1 MSGKSLTIVTSAIAK
16 DAELR
21 FTPAGKSV
29 CSFSLPVDIGWGDNK
44 KTAWYKCA
52 LFGERAE
59 KLAAYLIKGML
70 VCVTGELTADETG
83 GPRVWTTQDG
93 KYRASYELN
102 IGDITLLG
110 MRAKRADSSGG
121 ESDNS
126 EIPF

>member
-1 MSGKSLTIVTSAIAK
+1 MSGKALTIITSAIAK

-44 KTAWYKCA
+44 KTAWYKCT

-59 KLAAYLIKGML
+59 KLAAYLVKGML
-70 VCVTGELTADETG
+70 VFVTGELTADETG

-93 KYRASYELN
+93 KPRASYELTVD
-102 IGDITLLG
+102 DITLLG
-110 MRAKRADSSGG
+110 MRAKREDQAG
-121 ESDNS
+121 SDS

>member
-1 MSGKSLTIVTSAIAK
+1 MSGKALTIITAAISK

-44 KTAWYKCA
+44 KTAWYKCT

-59 KLAAYLIKGML
+59 KLAAYLVKGRL
-70 VCVTGELTADETG
+70 VFVTGELTADETG

-93 KYRASYELN
+93 KPRASYELTVD
-102 IGDITLLG
+102 DITLLG
-110 MRAKRADSSGG
+110 MRAKREDQAG
-121 ESDNS
+121 SDS